1 MSDPQRFQRVAEL
14 FEAARVMPAA
24 ERGEFLRRQCG
35 SHAPLLAEVEALLAH
50 HESEDAPLE
59 EPLVPAGAMAEMA
72 ALTAPPPAAINQ
84 YRVKRQL
91 GLGGMGAVYLAEQ
104 ERPRREVAI
113 KVIRPGIVTPTLL
126 KRFDLEAAM
135 LGRLQHPG
143 IAQIYEAGMYDD
155 GSGPR
160 PFFAME
166 YVEGLPLLDYAGER
180 GLDTRERLTLF
191 ANVCEAVEHAHRR
204 GIIHRDL
211 KPGNV
216 LVDASGQPKILDFGV
231 ARATDSDLQASTLHT
246 DVGQIIGTV
255 AYMSPEQV
263 LGRAD
268 DIDTRSDVY
277 ALGVMLFELLAGRL
291 PYDLRGRV
299 IAAAAR
305 VISEEEPTSLTTANR
320 SYRGDLDTIVH
331 KALEKAPERRYQ
343 SASDFGS
350 DLRRFLNH
358 EPIVARPATTWYQA
372 RKFARRNKGL
382 VSGVAAAFVAL
393 LAGVAVST
401 TFAVGQTRA
410 LAESER
416 QREIAAAVNGFLTED
431 LIEQADPDVEADR
444 EITLSEA
451 LDRAVGRIEGRF
463 AGAPLAEAGL
473 RKTIGK
479 AYRHLHR
486 LDEAEEQLERARELY
501 QNARGELDE
510 DVLLCRMEL
519 NSILMDRADYE
530 RAEPAIRELLAL
542 QRRMLGD
549 DHRQTM
555 ASINNL
561 GAVLLGQG
569 RYDDA
574 EPLLQEALERR
585 TRILGQSSEAAAST
599 MNNLVVLYN
608 YTGRNADSAELLPR
622 MLAVLR
628 EVHSDTHPQTMLAMV
643 NLGVTYLRLQRDEE
657 AIPLLEEALTLR
669 TSVFGAEHRRTLSV
683 ASSLAAGYG
692 RVGLYEKQEALL
704 TETLAAQERVLGPQ
718 HFDTI
723 LTRMN
728 LARVPYDRGDYE
740 AAAIGYANA
749 AEQFAAH
756 YPDHFLGSV
765 SRMMHGRCLLR
776 LERYEAS
783 ERELRQAYERFAVLL
798 GAEHRHAH
806 EAAADLADL
815 YTSWGRPDR
824 AEHWRGKAGGS
835 G

>member
-1 MSDPQRFQRVAEL
+1 MSDSRRFERVAEL
-14 FEAARVMPAA
+14 FEAARTMPAA
-24 ERGEFLRRQCG
+24 ARGEFLRRESVG
-35 SHAPLLAEVEALLAH
+35 DAALLAEVEGLLAH

-59 EPLVPAGAMAEMA
+59 EPLVPPDVMAEIAASEA
-72 ALTAPPPAAINQ
+72 ALPAAINQ
-84 YRVKRQL
+84 YRVKRRL
-91 GLGGMGAVYLAEQ
+91 GVGGMGVVYLAEQ

-113 KVIRPGIVTPTLL
+113 KVVRPGIVTPGLL
-126 KRFDLEAAM
+126 KRFELETAM

-143 IAQIYEAGMYDD
+143 IAQIYEAGMFDD
-155 GSGPR
+155 GSGLR

-166 YVEGLPLLDYAGER
+166 YVEGLPLLEYSAER
-180 GLDTRERLTLF
+180 GLDTRDRLALF
-191 ANVCEAVEHAHRR
+191 GRVCDGVEHAHQR
-204 GIIHRDL
+204 GVIHRDL

-216 LVDASGQPKILDFGV
+216 LVDGSGQPKILDFGV

-246 DVGQIIGTV
+246 DFGQLIGTV

-263 LGRAD
+263 LGRAGE
-268 DIDTRSDVY
+268 IDTRSDVY

-305 VISEEEPTSLTTANR
+305 VISEEEPTSLTTVNR

-350 DLRRFLNH
+350 DVRRFLND
-358 EPIVARPATTWYQA
+358 EPIVARPATTMYQL

-382 VSGVAAAFVAL
+382 VSGVVATFVAL
-393 LAGVAVST
+393 VAGVSVST
-401 TFAVGQTRA
+401 AFAIGQTRA

-444 EITLSEA
+444 EITLAAA
-451 LDRAVGRIEGRF
+451 LDRAVGRIGGRF
-463 AGAPLAEAGL
+463 AGSPLAEAGL
-473 RKTIGK
+473 RKTVGK
-479 AYRHLHR
+479 AYRHLGR
-486 LDEAEEQLERARELY
+486 LDEAEEQLGRAWELY
-501 QNARGELDE
+501 RGARDEHDE
-510 DVLLCRMEL
+510 DVLVCRMEL

-530 RAEPAIRELLAL
+530 RAEPAIRELLGL
-542 QRRMLGD
+542 QREVFGD

-561 GAVLLGQG
+561 GAALLGQG
-569 RYDDA
+569 RYEEA
-574 EPLLQEALERR
+574 EPLLEEALERR
-585 TRILGQSSEAAAST
+585 TRVLGERSEAAAST

-608 YTGRNADSAELLPR
+608 YTGRDAATAELLPR
-622 MLAVLR
+622 TLEILR
-628 EVHSDTHPQTMLAMV
+628 EVHGDTHPQTMLAMV
-643 NLGVTYLRLQRDEE
+643 NLGVTYFRLGQTEE
-657 AIPLLEEALTLR
+657 AIPLLEEALALR

-692 RVGLYEKQEALL
+692 RVGRHEDQESLL
-704 TETLAAQERVLGPQ
+704 RETLAVQERVLGAD

-723 LTRMN
+723 LSRMN
-728 LARVPYDRGDYE
+728 LAKAPYDRQEYE
-740 AAAIGYANA
+740 AARAGYARA

-765 SRMMHGRCLLR
+765 SRMMLGRCLAR
-776 LERYEAS
+776 LERFEAA
-783 ERELRQAYERFAVLL
+783 EVELTRAYDRLVTLV
-798 GAEHRHAH
+798 GAEHRHAL
-806 EAAADLADL
+806 EAASDLADL
-815 YTSWGRPDR
+815 YTRWGKSEQ
-824 AEHWRGKAGGS
+824 AERWRRTAGGS